1 MANAKNFFFLSGNVA
16 DRVEVEFHS
25 FDDKM
30 LLIFN
35 DENDT
40 EKTCRL
46 QVSIRTEVKQTVNA
60 VYRDSFIS
68 YLLDCEGKQIQEG
81 ESSALTQD
89 QVIDALISIV
99 NDVFPIDG
107 ENLKA

>member
-16 DRVEVEFHS
+16 DRVEVEFRS

-30 LLIFN
+30 LLTFT
-35 DENDT
+35 DQADKF
-40 EKTCRL
+40 KTCRL
-46 QVSIRTEVKQTVNA
+46 EVVIRTEVKQTVNA

-68 YLLDCEGKQIQEG
+68 YALDCNGKQIQEG

-89 QVIDALISIV
+89 QVIGALISIV

>member
-16 DRVEVEFHS
+16 DRVEVEFRS

-35 DENDT
+35 DENDN

-68 YLLDCEGKQIQEG
+68 YLLDCEGKQVQEG
-81 ESSALTQD
+81 ESGALTQD
-89 QVIDALISIV
+89 QVIGALISIV